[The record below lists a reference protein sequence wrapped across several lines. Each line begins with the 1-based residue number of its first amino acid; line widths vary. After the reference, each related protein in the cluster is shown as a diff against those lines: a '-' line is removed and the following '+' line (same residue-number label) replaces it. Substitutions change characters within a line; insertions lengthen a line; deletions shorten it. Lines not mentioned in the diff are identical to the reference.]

1 MSGAPMSMRLA
12 IRQEGPMVNAYVATT
27 TDMAKAIHIGSMST
41 GILNMRPELFEQFKA
56 LMTAGM
62 TALVEVGS
70 GGKVLGMFEQPAP
83 EHEKAG
89 HA

>member
-1 MSGAPMSMRLA
+1 MSAGLASMRLA
-12 IRQEGPMVNAYVATT
+12 IRQEGQMVNAYVATT
-27 TDMAKAIHIGSMST
+27 TDLAKAIHIGSMST
-41 GILNMRPELFEQFKA
+41 ALLNMRPELFEQFKA

-62 TALVEVGS
+62 TTLVEVGT
-70 GGKVLGMFEQPAP
+70 GGTVLSYHEQAAP